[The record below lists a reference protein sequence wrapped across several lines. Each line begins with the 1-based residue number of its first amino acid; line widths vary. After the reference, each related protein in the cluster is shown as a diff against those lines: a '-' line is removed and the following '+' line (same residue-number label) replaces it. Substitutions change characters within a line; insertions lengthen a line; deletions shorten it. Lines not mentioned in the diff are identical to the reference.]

1 MNYEEA
7 FRHYREGTAT
17 EEEKAF
23 GQEEIAKAKALSS
36 LMDDQ
41 GLAVKPA
48 PIKEA
53 DAKEVKDAKQHL
65 VWKRVLAGLLAVIVL
80 LVALGAILGGVFGS
94 AAAYANDNIAVSRA
108 EARDIAAE
116 FAMED
121 AARRGYTVE
130 GNGYY
135 VESERE
141 IDERCNFEG
150 DLKSSYYSYKGD
162 VTCYTTDGY
171 ELEYEIEVNSHTG
184 SAWVYEFDLDR
195 EDRR

>member
-23 GQEEIAKAKALSS
+23 VQEEIAKAKALSS

-94 AAAYANDNIAVSRA
+94 AAAYARKGKRCLRPCANMCILGSTFPKHTRRWNSN
-108 EARDIAAE
+108 ARNLE
-116 FAMED
+116 TTQVCS
-121 AARRGYTVE
+121 ARRHTPSSG
-130 GNGYY
+130 
-135 VESERE
+135 
-141 IDERCNFEG
+141 FE
-150 DLKSSYYSYKGD
+150 LFTS
-162 VTCYTTDGY
+162 
-171 ELEYEIEVNSHTG
+171 
-184 SAWVYEFDLDR
+184 
-195 EDRR
+195 

>member
-23 GQEEIAKAKALSS
+23 VQEEIAKAKALSS

-94 AAAYANDNIAVSRA
+94 AAGYADGNIAVSRT
-108 EARDIAAE
+108 EARDIAAD
-116 FAMED
+116 FALQD
-121 AARRGYTVE
+121 AARRGYIVDA
-130 GNGYY
+130 NGCY

-141 IDERCNFEG
+141 IDERFNFEG
-150 DLKSSYYSYKGD
+150 DLKSSYYSYKVD

-184 SAWVYEFDLDR
+184 NAWVHEFELDR
-195 EDRR
+195 EGRR

>member
-23 GQEEIAKAKALSS
+23 VQEEIAKAKALSS

-94 AAAYANDNIAVSRA
+94 AAAYANDNIAVSRT

-121 AARRGYTVE
+121 AARRGYTVDA
-130 GNGYY
+130 NGCY
-135 VESERE
+135 V
-141 IDERCNFEG
+141 
-150 DLKSSYYSYKGD
+150 
-162 VTCYTTDGY
+162 
-171 ELEYEIEVNSHTG
+171 
-184 SAWVYEFDLDR
+184 
-195 EDRR
+195 

>member
-23 GQEEIAKAKALSS
+23 VQEEIAKAKALSS

-94 AAAYANDNIAVSRA
+94 AAGYADGNIAVSRT
-108 EARDIAAE
+108 EARDIAAD
-116 FAMED
+116 FALQD
-121 AARRGYTVE
+121 AARRGYTVDA
-130 GNGYY
+130 NGCY
-135 VESERE
+135 VEAERE
-141 IDERCNFEG
+141 IDERFSYEG
-150 DLKSSYYSYKGD
+150 ALESSDYSYKVD

-171 ELEYEIEVNSHTG
+171 ELEYEIEVNSRTG
-184 SAWVYEFDLDR
+184 TAWLREFELDR
-195 EDRR
+195 EGRR